1 MKTLNTEERLKVD
14 RERSKQIVQE
24 ERNQERKEKYWS
36 SPLSMKPLS
45 MPRAT
50 PEEIQQNLLKEK
62 KEKTYTEYASVSIKV
77 IDESNVERE
86 RERAFDMD
94 LLSHL
99 S

>member
-1 MKTLNTEERLKVD
+1 
-14 RERSKQIVQE
+14 
-24 ERNQERKEKYWS
+24 
-36 SPLSMKPLS
+36 MKPLS

-86 RERAFDMD
+86 RERERERAFDMD